1 MAKKATKTNSESQ
14 SEPNLAGSIQGG
26 FLVQEGNIPTDQVN
40 VPEIK
45 SKYPKKGVWNGP
57 PGSIYKGGKKSQA
70 RPSQVLLDYRQVY
83 RGTISA
89 ADMAKS
95 SIQSILQ
102 LKMEDNARFLAE
114 YAKLEREHDDRKARH
129 RLEVHKGI
137 AESAKAE
144 VAKDATTEDTL
155 LLLDELL
162 AEAVAASK
170 R

>member
-1 MAKKATKTNSESQ
+1 MAKKETKSNLSPTESGIVAESSQ
-14 SEPNLAGSIQGG
+14 LGDRPDGENLPP
-26 FLVQEGNIPTDQVN
+26 VK
-40 VPEIK
+40 K
-45 SKYPKKGVWNGP
+45 SGWKGP
-57 PGSIYKGGKKSQA
+57 PGSIYRDGRKGISKLK
-70 RPSQVLLDYRQVY
+70 PSGVLKDYRAVY
-83 RGTISA
+83 AGTLSTS
-89 ADMAKS
+89 DMAKA

-137 AESAKAE
+137 AETAKAE
-144 VAKDATTEDTL
+144 VPKDATTEDTL

-170 R
+170 T